1 MFNASIII
9 TDLLG
14 KTLENCAKELA
25 TRCIKEIAS
34 RHDFDADEEI
44 RLLGLENLNL
54 IRKQMAKKSGS
65 KKEKAV
71 KGAPKEKKSSFPLP
85 FEASNI
91 NKSGCQGLAFN
102 RGLFTQCSKKCM
114 ENGSFC
120 NGCQN
125 EADKN
130 ASGSPDCGTVSCRLT
145 SGLYD
150 FKDPNG
156 RKPVSYSKV
165 LQKLKLT
172 IADALEEAGK
182 KNIELSDEHFD
193 VGAAKKKG
201 KGRPKKIA
209 KEVKMDNVADLFA
222 NLTADVEENITDL
235 MEEEEEDTISK
246 TSKSSKKSLT
256 DAEKAVK
263 KAELEAKRAEKK
275 QEREN
280 KMAEEKAEK
289 AEKAEK
295 IAQEK
300 SEKAAV
306 IAQEK
311 AEKAAAIAQEKAQKA
326 AAIAQEKTAKIAQE
340 KAEREAKR
348 KAEKELA
355 EQKKK
360 ENKPSSKASKKPVEV
375 APQEPVATK
384 VTVSRILIEGK
395 MYLKTSNN
403 VLYNLEK
410 EEIGTYDPET
420 KTIKPLPDEDEE
432 EEEEEEYDE

>member
-25 TRCIKEIAS
+25 TRCIKEIAL

-130 ASGSPDCGTVSCRLT
+130 ASGSPDCGTVSSRLT

-235 MEEEEEDTISK
+235 MEEEEDTISK

-360 ENKPSSKASKKPVEV
+360 ENKPSSKASTKSVEV

-410 EEIGTYDPET
+410 EEVGTYDPET

-432 EEEEEEYDE
+432 EEEEYDE

>member
-1 MFNASIII
+1 M
-9 TDLLG
+9 
-14 KTLENCAKELA
+14 
-25 TRCIKEIAS
+25 
-34 RHDFDADEEI
+34 
-44 RLLGLENLNL
+44 
-54 IRKQMAKKSGS
+54 
-65 KKEKAV
+65 
-71 KGAPKEKKSSFPLP
+71 
-85 FEASNI
+85 
-91 NKSGCQGLAFN
+91 
-102 RGLFTQCSKKCM
+102 
-114 ENGSFC
+114 
-120 NGCQN
+120 
-125 EADKN
+125 
-130 ASGSPDCGTVSCRLT
+130 
-145 SGLYD
+145 
-150 FKDPNG
+150 
-156 RKPVSYSKV
+156 
-165 LQKLKLT
+165 KLT

-193 VGAAKKKG
+193 VAAAKKKG

-235 MEEEEEDTISK
+235 MEEEDTISK

-300 SEKAAV
+300 SEKAAA

-360 ENKPSSKASKKPVEV
+360 ENKPSSKASTKSVEV

-420 KTIKPLPDEDEE
+420 KTIKPLPDEDED
-432 EEEEEEYDE
+432 EEEEYDE

>member
-85 FEASNI
+85 FESSNI

-120 NGCQN
+120 NGCQS

-130 ASGSPDCGTVSCRLT
+130 ASGSPDCGTVSSRLT

-172 IADALEEAGK
+172 IADALDEAGK

-193 VGAAKKKG
+193 VAAAKKKG

-235 MEEEEEDTISK
+235 MEEEEDTISK

-300 SEKAAV
+300 SEKAAA

-348 KAEKELA
+348 KADKELA

-360 ENKPSSKASKKPVEV
+360 ENKPSSKASTKSVEV

-410 EEIGTYDPET
+410 EEVGTYDPET
-420 KTIKPLPDEDEE
+420 KTIKPLPDEE